1 MTLSSAKNTRT
12 ERTTRTPFVLSQIS
26 SIFSVMSG
34 SMVFMAFPWLA
45 IQLTGSATS
54 AGILVTITAIPGLLL
69 APVIGSII
77 DKFGRKVTILWIE
90 AATAL
95 VSVMIPFVSGLWTM
109 TLPILIL
116 IGVVRSTV
124 SSGSNTAR
132 KSYVPDVARVAGYS
146 LERANS
152 IQEAIFASGF
162 ALGPAIAA
170 LCIGWMGA
178 YNTFY
183 VVAACSLIAGLLM
196 IPVKAFEHKEDHE
209 DDKSLFKFAIEGFTV
224 LFKTPSVLI
233 LMLGVMTLAMIYLPT
248 EMVVLP
254 KYYSLIEEPQQLGT
268 LLSVMAALTVVG
280 SLMFERL
287 SKRYKYSTI
296 FRIALLGVAGSMV
309 PMSFLLDYGWMLFFG
324 ALLGLAWGPM
334 PPLMNTVIQ
343 RKVPPSKRGRVF
355 ALEMVIWSGGPMIS
369 MVFAGI
375 AVDTLGVP
383 IVYKILA
390 GLVLLAGALV
400 TFSKYMKEINTA
412 DFDA

>member
-1 MTLSSAKNTRT
+1 MA
-12 ERTTRTPFVLSQIS
+12 
-26 SIFSVMSG
+26 G

-45 IQLTGSATS
+45 IELTGSAAS
-54 AGILVTITAIPGLLL
+54 AGLLITITSIPGLLL

-77 DKFGRKVTILWIE
+77 DKYGRKKMIIIIE
-90 AATAL
+90 AACAL
-95 VSVMIPFVSGLWTM
+95 VSALIPFVSGLWVM
-109 TLPILIL
+109 TLPILIA
-116 IGVVRSTV
+116 IGLVRSTV
-124 SSGSNTAR
+124 ASGSNTAR
-132 KSYVPDVARVAGYS
+132 KTYVPDVARVGGYT

-170 LCIGWMGA
+170 LCIGWIGA

-183 VVAACSLIAGLLM
+183 VVAACCLIAGLIM
-196 IPVKAFEHKEDHE
+196 IPVRAREHKEDHE
-209 DDKSLFKFAIEGFTV
+209 DEKSMFKFAVEGFTV

-233 LMLGVMTLAMIYLPT
+233 LMTGVMTLAMIYLPT

-254 KYYSLIEEPQQLGT
+254 KFYNTINEPQQLGT
-268 LLSVMAALTVVG
+268 LLSAMAVFTVFG

-287 SKRYKYSTI
+287 SKRFKYSTI

-309 PMSFLLDYGWMLFFG
+309 PMSFLLPYGWMIFFG

-355 ALEMVIWSGGPMIS
+355 SLEMVIWSGGPMIS
-369 MVFAGI
+369 MMLVGL
-375 AVDTLGVP
+375 AVDGIGVS
-383 IVYKILA
+383 IVYKVIA
-390 GLVLLAGALV
+390 ATVLIAGALV

-412 DFDA
+412 DYEA